1 MSERPLVVQYLY
13 VHRPDERFH
22 YPTSRSHGGSARLAA
37 RYLECVLVQ
46 AASLRLRHVDCGLAL
61 VTNLADRP
69 ALGRHGTRLLEEI
82 EALGVDIVFADY
94 THRPP
99 TEVALFASSRYV
111 FDAITAVSE
120 DGNSGRQ
127 LWLTDVDCVWLD
139 APKMFAAAP
148 SPPGIGCVHIP
159 YPPDWRVL
167 GGTPR
172 TMGALAGRLGA
183 SDDPLWWI
191 GGELLAGAGSDLRS
205 LVSTCE
211 ELEQEVAAGGEA
223 LLTEEQ
229 VLSLAGALGRVQFHD
244 LSSVARRVETGPRHR
259 AHAVDDP
266 ASLGLWHLPGE
277 KGLAFRRA
285 AHAVA
290 AGHGDRLVRDLE
302 VPPRA
307 LRRFNILGTGW
318 SRRIRDDGW
327 LVSQRLG
334 GLVTSHLR

>member
-13 VHRPDERFH
+13 VHKPDERFH
-22 YPTSRSHGGSARLAA
+22 YPTSRSYGGSGRLAA

-46 AASLRLRHVDCGLAL
+46 AASLRLRHVDCDLAL

-69 ALGRHGTRLLEEI
+69 ALGRRGTRVLDEI

-94 THRPP
+94 THQPAA
-99 TEVALFASSRYV
+99 EVALFASSRYV
-111 FDAITAVSE
+111 FDAIMAVSE
-120 DGNSGRQ
+120 DATPTRQ

-139 APKMFAAAP
+139 APKVFAAAP
-148 SPPGIGCVHIP
+148 SSPGIGCVHIP
-159 YPPDWRVL
+159 YPPDWRLL

-183 SDDPLWWI
+183 PADPLWWV
-191 GGELLAGAGSDLRS
+191 GGELLAGAASDLRT

-211 ELEQEVAAGGEA
+211 ELEQEVAADGEA
-223 LLTEEQ
+223 LITEEQ

-244 LSSVARRVETGPRHR
+244 LSSVARRVETGPRHL
-259 AHAVDDP
+259 AHPVDDP
-266 ASLGLWHLPGE
+266 GSLGLWHLPGE

-290 AGHGDRLVRDLE
+290 AGHGERLVRDLE
-302 VPPRA
+302 VPSRA

-318 SRRIRDDGW
+318 TRRIRDDGW
-327 LVSQRLG
+327 LISQRLASV
-334 GLVTSHLR
+334 LTSRLR